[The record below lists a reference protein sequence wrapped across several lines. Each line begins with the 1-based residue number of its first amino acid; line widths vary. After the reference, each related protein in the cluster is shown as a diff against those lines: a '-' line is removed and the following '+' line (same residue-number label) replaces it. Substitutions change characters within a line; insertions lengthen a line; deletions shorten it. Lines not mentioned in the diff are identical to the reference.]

1 MYHGVAKLSAKLD
14 PAAIFED
21 LFARNGWQKS
31 WRNGIYNYVHYH
43 SGIHRFL
50 GVARGSAKVQFGGKR
65 GRSLMMKA
73 GECLYAE
80 DDFLVV
86 GAYPLDG
93 IYPARQLN
101 SPP

>member
-1 MYHGVAKLSAKLD
+1 MFTTI
-14 PAAIFED
+14 PAFT
-21 LFARNGWQKS
+21 K
-31 WRNGIYNYVHYH
+31 
-43 SGIHRFL
+43 FL
-50 GVARGSAKVQFGGKR
+50 GVARGSVQFGGKR

-73 GECLYAE
+73 GDVAVLPAGTGHECLYAE